1 MNALQLELCA
11 ASLEALELAYKH
23 QFDRVELCQN
33 LEQGGLTPSAGLI
46 QMAKDFNLNTH
57 VLIRPRAG
65 GFCYNEEELA
75 LMQKE
80 IAFLFEPGISIKIEQ
95 EIISDKGEFS
105 RPDRVVEKD
114 GELFIIDF
122 KTGEESEKHRKQLE
136 KYEVLLFQIHGKKAK
151 SYLLYIEK
159 NKIIEL

>member
-1 MNALQLELCA
+1 MGAN
-11 ASLEALELAYKH
+11 H
-23 QFDRVELCQN
+23 
-33 LEQGGLTPSAGLI
+33 
-46 QMAKDFNLNTH
+46 
-57 VLIRPRAG
+57 
-65 GFCYNEEELA
+65 
-75 LMQKE
+75 QKE
-80 IAFLFEPGISIKIEQ
+80 IAFLFESGISIKIEQ
-95 EIISDKGEFS
+95 EIIIDKGEFS

-159 NKIIEL
+159 NKIIKFKDVQTIVISSKESQLFQELLHQGRQFLDVKRKTD